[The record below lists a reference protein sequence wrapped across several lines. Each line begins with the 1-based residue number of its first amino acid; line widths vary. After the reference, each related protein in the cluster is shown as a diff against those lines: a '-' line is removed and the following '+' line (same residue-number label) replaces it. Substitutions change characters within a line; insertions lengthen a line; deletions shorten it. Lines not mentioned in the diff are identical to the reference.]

1 MSKYLETGQAS
12 PKRQK
17 KQQRSS
23 QPDQSEE
30 QAEMQEIPALDE
42 ESITEMLETEP
53 EEGATAQE
61 EVQAE
66 EAAPD
71 EATSTDAAPAES
83 AEPAATE
90 SFTPPK
96 SEAGFWSPLSGRP
109 PSPDWRFPRSSQNDL
124 GMILLITLLVALLV
138 GMIAVGLI
146 NRVGTQNASE
156 SYFFQQQAHQKIVIN
171 NDTGTIHIHSQ
182 LHGPFSFQISKYS
195 EGMGLGLISTAVTYN
210 QDGAKTTV
218 EARLDPDY
226 LFAGSR
232 GVDIDVTV
240 PPTAAVE
247 AYTTTG
253 TITVTGNVSQVSART
268 NSGSIVVENSA
279 GNMTLQA
286 DTGSIA
292 IHNVK
297 GQLSVST
304 RQGDIETHQV
314 QLAGQSTM
322 TIDNGA
328 ITFDGSLART
338 GNFHFTTVNGSLSL
352 SLPRSEAF
360 HITVSNG
367 SGPVTNEFGR
377 LSNGKSPQ
385 AQITVSTQ
393 RDAITIHQIK

>member
-23 QPDQSEE
+23 QFDKSEE

-42 ESITEMLETEP
+42 ESVAEILETEL
-53 EEGATAQE
+53 EEEAPTQE
-61 EVQAE
+61 AVPAE
-66 EAAPD
+66 EAA
-71 EATSTDAAPAES
+71 EPAES
-83 AEPAATE
+83 AEAAESTEPAAADPLA
-90 SFTPPK
+90 PPK
-96 SEAGFWSPLSGRP
+96 SEVGLWLPLSGRP
-109 PSPDWRFPRSSQNDL
+109 PSSDWRFPRSSQNDL

-138 GMIAVGLI
+138 GMIAVGVI

-156 SYFFQQQAHQKIVIN
+156 NYFFQQQAHQKIVIN
-171 NDTGTIHIHSQ
+171 NDTGNIHIHSQ
-182 LHGPFSFQISKYS
+182 LHGPFSFQINKYS
-195 EGMGLGLISTAVTYN
+195 EGMGLGLISTVVTYN
-210 QDGAKTTV
+210 QDGEKTTV

-240 PPTAAVE
+240 PPAAAVE

-253 TITVTGNVSQVSART
+253 TISLAGNVSQLSART
-268 NSGSIVVENSA
+268 NNGSIVVDNST

-292 IHNVK
+292 LHNVK

-314 QLAGQSTM
+314 QLAGQSAM
-322 TIDNGA
+322 TVDDGA
-328 ITFDGSLART
+328 ITFDGSLARN
-338 GNFHFTTVNGSLSL
+338 GNFHFTTINGSLNL
-352 SLPRSEAF
+352 SLPHLQAF
-360 HITVSNG
+360 HITVSNSSG
-367 SGPVTNEFGR
+367 SVTNDFGR

-385 AQITVSTQ
+385 AQITLSTQ